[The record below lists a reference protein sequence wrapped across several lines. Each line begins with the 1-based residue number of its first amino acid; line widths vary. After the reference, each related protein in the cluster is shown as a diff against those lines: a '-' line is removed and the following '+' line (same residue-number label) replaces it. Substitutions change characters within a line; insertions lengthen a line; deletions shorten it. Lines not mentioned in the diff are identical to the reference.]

1 MKYQGKPMS
10 LKKKD
15 FYGKEVTD
23 AIKKACDELGVAQ
36 EKLDIEVVETGST
49 GIFGLIRKKAHIRAM
64 VKTVAAK
71 ITAMVPAEEEEI
83 VAPPPPPKKSPV
95 QVQAPSEPEENVY
108 EGASEDVPLEVGG
121 EKDDDPEEIAGD
133 DLPLSTEDV
142 QISQE
147 NLDIVQAELSRLLEL
162 MGYPSTVQ
170 IESSGISV
178 HCFIQ
183 GGFEEALT
191 GQDGKT
197 LDSLQY
203 ILRKIIAR
211 KLPDRLRLSLDI
223 GDFRER
229 RQVELAEKALELA
242 KMVKEDG
249 KTQVLAALNPSER
262 RVVHMTLQEDKD
274 IRSRSVG
281 EGLFKKI
288 LIYKPGKG
296 KKPGPRKHHSP
307 RGKGKNS
314 KPDTEK

>member
-1 MKYQGKPMS
+1 MMS
-10 LKKKD
+10 LEKKD

-23 AIKKACDELGVAQ
+23 AIKKACDDLGVAQ

-49 GIFGLIRKKAHIRAM
+49 GIFGLIRKKAHIRAT
-64 VKTVAAK
+64 VKKVAAPP
-71 ITAMVPAEEEEI
+71 AAAAAEEVET
-83 VAPPPPPKKSPV
+83 PPPSPRISAV
-95 QVQAPSEPEENVY
+95 QVQASPEPETKE
-108 EGASEDVPLEVGG
+108 SEEEEVPLAACG
-121 EKDDDPEEIAGD
+121 EGDDDPAEIGD
-133 DLPLSTEDV
+133 ALPDAEGV
-142 QISQE
+142 QISPE
-147 NLDIVQAELSRLLEL
+147 NLDIVRTELGRLLEL

-170 IESSGISV
+170 IESSGIAV

-211 KLPDRLRLSLDI
+211 RIPDRLRLSLDI

-229 RQVELAEKALELA
+229 RQVELAEKALERA

-249 KTQVLAALNPSER
+249 KTQVLPALNPSER

-296 KKPGPRKHHSP
+296 KKPGARKQHGP
-307 RGKGKNS
+307 RGKGKNN

>member
-1 MKYQGKPMS
+1 MS
-10 LKKKD
+10 LEKIN

-49 GIFGLIRKKAHIRAM
+49 GIFGLIRKKAHIRATL
-64 VKTVAAK
+64 KTAP
-71 ITAMVPAEEEEI
+71 IEEEV
-83 VAPPPPPKKSPV
+83 VAVVVPRPSKKPSVP
-95 QVQAPSEPEENVY
+95 VQAPVELEDD
-108 EGASEDVPLEVGG
+108 GSEDA
-121 EKDDDPEEIAGD
+121 DD
-133 DLPLSTEDV
+133 DLPLEAQEDKADDHTEIADAV
-142 QISQE
+142 LDPEEGQISRE
-147 NLDIVQAELSRLLEL
+147 NMDIIQTELSRLLEL
-162 MGYPSTVQ
+162 MGYPSQVET
-170 IESSGISV
+170 ESSGISV
-178 HCFIQ
+178 HCCIK

-203 ILRKIIAR
+203 ILRKTIAR
-211 KLPDRLRLSLDI
+211 KIPDRLRLSIDI

-229 RQVELAEKALELA
+229 RQHELAEKALELA
-242 KMVKEDG
+242 RMVKEDG

-296 KKPGPRKHHSP
+296 KNPGARKHHNP
-307 RGKGKNS
+307 RGQKAKNS
-314 KPDTEK
+314 KPDAEK

>member
-1 MKYQGKPMS
+1 
-10 LKKKD
+10 
-15 FYGKEVTD
+15 
-23 AIKKACDELGVAQ
+23 
-36 EKLDIEVVETGST
+36 
-49 GIFGLIRKKAHIRAM
+49 
-64 VKTVAAK
+64 
-71 ITAMVPAEEEEI
+71 
-83 VAPPPPPKKSPV
+83 V
-95 QVQAPSEPEENVY
+95 Q
-108 EGASEDVPLEVGG
+108 
-121 EKDDDPEEIAGD
+121 
-133 DLPLSTEDV
+133 T
-142 QISQE
+142 SQE
-147 NLDIVQAELSRLLEL
+147 NLDIVQAELSHLLEL

-178 HCFIQ
+178 HCYIQ

-211 KLPDRLRLSLDI
+211 KIPDRLRLSLDV
-223 GDFRER
+223 GDFRVR

-249 KTQVLAALNPSER
+249 KTQVMAALNPSER
-262 RVVHMTLQEDKD
+262 RVVHMTLQEDKE

-296 KKPGPRKHHSP
+296 KRPGPRKHHSP

>member
-1 MKYQGKPMS
+1 MS
-10 LKKKD
+10 LEKKD

-49 GIFGLIRKKAHIRAM
+49 GIFGLIRKKAHIRATVNKAAVPLSAGM
-64 VKTVAAK
+64 PDADEEVAAS
-71 ITAMVPAEEEEI
+71 
-83 VAPPPPPKKSPV
+83 PPPPRKPP
-95 QVQAPSEPEENVY
+95 VQAPAEPVAKEPENIP
-108 EGASEDVPLEVGG
+108 EDVSLDAAD
-121 EKDDDPEEIAGD
+121 DDDPAEIVSD
-133 DLPLSTEDV
+133 EVLPDEGMPVSP
-142 QISQE
+142 E
-147 NLDIVQAELSRLLEL
+147 NLDIVRTELSRLLEL
-162 MGYPSTVQ
+162 MGYPSTIQ

-211 KLPDRLRLSLDI
+211 KIPDRLRLSLDI

-249 KTQVLAALNPSER
+249 KTQVLPALNPSER

-296 KKPGPRKHHSP
+296 KKPGARKHHGP
-307 RGKGKNS
+307 RGNKAKNS
-314 KPDTEK
+314 KSDTEK

>member
-1 MKYQGKPMS
+1 MS

-64 VKTVAAK
+64 VRTVAAPVAA
-71 ITAMVPAEEEEI
+71 TLPAEEEEI
-83 VAPPPPPKKSPV
+83 VAPPPSPKKSPA
-95 QVQAPSEPEENVY
+95 QVQAPSEPAEKAPED
-108 EGASEDVPLEVGG
+108 ALLEDVAHVCGDR
-121 EKDDDPEEIAGD
+121 DDDAGESACD
-133 DLPLSTEDV
+133 DVPVNGDV

-147 NLDIVQAELSRLLEL
+147 NLDIVQTELSRLLEL
-162 MGYPSTVQ
+162 MGYPATVQ

-178 HCFIQ
+178 HCYIQ
-183 GGFEEALT
+183 GGFEEVLT

-211 KLPDRLRLSLDI
+211 KIPDRLRLSLDI

-249 KTQVLAALNPSER
+249 KTQVMAALNPSER
-262 RVVHMTLQEDKD
+262 RVVHMTLQEDKE